1 MFHKLKIKKLMQDL
15 LETLIGGIREL
26 SLMSKIKGNVGHA
39 GLLQLQQL
47 MNLIKSKKEDYQD
60 Q

>member
-1 MFHKLKIKKLMQDL
+1 MQDL